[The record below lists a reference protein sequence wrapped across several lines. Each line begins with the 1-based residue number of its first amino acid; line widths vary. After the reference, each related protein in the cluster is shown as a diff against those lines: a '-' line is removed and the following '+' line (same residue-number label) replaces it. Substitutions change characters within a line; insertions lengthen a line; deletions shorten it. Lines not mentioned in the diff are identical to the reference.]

1 MSEAKTLYVEKRR
14 YDTLLRAY
22 MCLKRENADLKKAW
36 TDLKNKTAQFD
47 DRVLEDIHRFDSLKE
62 ENAYLI
68 GSFNT
73 TMAVRWTIEELEGKR
88 YVSTDCK

>member
-1 MSEAKTLYVEKRR
+1 MTDTCYVEKKH
-14 YDTLLRAY
+14 YDALFSAFS
-22 MCLKRENADLKKAW
+22 KAKAENANLKKAW

-47 DRVLEDIHRFDSLKE
+47 DRVLEDIHRFDSLAE

-73 TMAVRWTIEELEGKR
+73 MLAVRYDMEELEETYNVK
-88 YVSTDCK
+88 TDQ